1 MGSMWT
7 RQIVFSIIEN
17 CRDRAIVNHITEKI
31 SKVQK
36 QRQGLKNEEKRILSK
51 MQQKSSKKKLA
62 IF

>member
-1 MGSMWT
+1 MWT

>member
-1 MGSMWT
+1 MGSMWA
-7 RQIVFSIIEN
+7 RQVVFSITEN

>member
-7 RQIVFSIIEN
+7 RQIVLSIIEN
-17 CRDRAIVNHITEKI
+17 CRDRAIVNNITEKI